1 MSSYDSKEM
10 NLRDFWRTL
19 TRRSSV
25 VIVALVAT
33 VAPAITLS
41 LLQAPIYEASAR
53 MLLQTSQSSTL
64 FGDNGQS
71 PTKANLVN
79 NEIQVVE
86 GEVVF
91 QRVKTDL
98 GLTADPPR
106 ATGAPFGDT
115 DVVIVTVSSSDPVT
129 AAALA
134 NAYVD
139 AYVNTKRSQAIGNLV
154 AGSKVLQQQITALQ
168 DQIDA
173 VDVTIAASAT
183 DDDTTAE
190 AQRRVLVD
198 QQTLFK
204 QKIDQLQ
211 VDAALTTGG
220 AQLVRPAEEP
230 TDPAEPNPVKTA
242 LLAIAVGLILGVGAA
257 FVLDYIDDSVR
268 DATELTKLGNGLP
281 VLAMVPGVSAPDK
294 RPIALSRPNDVAVE
308 AYRTLRT
315 NLQFMG
321 VERMMQVFEVTSSL
335 PGEGKTTTAAN
346 LAVVLSQAGS
356 SVVLID
362 ADLRK
367 PRVHQMF
374 AIEEKE
380 GLTDA
385 LVGSQFGLI
394 VRKIDENLCVI
405 TAGAMQPNPSEML
418 GSNRM
423 RSVIE
428 ELKLRFDYVIIDS
441 APVVAV
447 NDSVAL
453 ARHVDAVILVS
464 QLGRTK
470 SPQVAEAVRLLEQ
483 VSAPLIGFVVNRA
496 KASDVAGGTGY
507 GYGYEYATA
516 AH

>member
-1 MSSYDSKEM
+1 
-10 NLRDFWRTL
+10 
-19 TRRSSV
+19 
-25 VIVALVAT
+25 
-33 VAPAITLS
+33 
-41 LLQAPIYEASAR
+41 
-53 MLLQTSQSSTL
+53 
-64 FGDNGQS
+64 
-71 PTKANLVN
+71 
-79 NEIQVVE
+79 
-86 GEVVF
+86 
-91 QRVKTDL
+91 
-98 GLTADPPR
+98 
-106 ATGAPFGDT
+106 
-115 DVVIVTVSSSDPVT
+115 
-129 AAALA
+129 
-134 NAYVD
+134 
-139 AYVNTKRSQAIGNLV
+139 
-154 AGSKVLQQQITALQ
+154 
-168 DQIDA
+168 
-173 VDVTIAASAT
+173 
-183 DDDTTAE
+183 
-190 AQRRVLVD
+190 
-198 QQTLFK
+198 
-204 QKIDQLQ
+204 
-211 VDAALTTGG
+211 
-220 AQLVRPAEEP
+220 
-230 TDPAEPNPVKTA
+230 
-242 LLAIAVGLILGVGAA
+242 IAVGLILGVGAA

-496 KASDVAGGTGY
+496 KASEVAGGTGY

-516 AH
+516 VR